1 MKKNLLVALFVLGLA
16 WPCKAQV
23 QRSFAVVSDRPCHEH
38 CRRQMEAYAE
48 SVSRDGL
55 SAFIC
60 ARDWDTPEQVRD
72 SLRKWYENKAL
83 AGAVF
88 IGDIPVPMI
97 RKAQHMTSA
106 FKMDE
111 QRSVRR
117 DSSVPSDRFYDDFD
131 LKFRFAGR
139 DSAETSFFY
148 YELAPESAQSISCDI
163 FTGRIRPS
171 AHFQDRY
178 EELSAYLEKVVRLKR
193 QDRDNRLDHI
203 VSYTGSGS
211 FSDSMIAWKDETVT
225 LEEQAPDA
233 FKTLDGAKFFVFY
246 QFPYMKDI
254 MLRESR
260 RPEADLMFWHHHGTP
275 ERQWIGNEPYAHDDD
290 SYYEAARRQARQ
302 LVRRK
307 VLYGATPEEA
317 MRSVRETY
325 RLDSTWVCDAFS
337 PEAVAADSLSDI
349 KTGILLDDVW
359 AAKPNARMHVF
370 DACYNGDFREE
381 DFIANRYIM
390 SGGDAVVA
398 LGNSVNVLQ
407 DKASSTLL
415 GMLSAGYNVGQM
427 HQMSAILE
435 SHVIGDPTWHFASSY
450 SFEAPDFYNR
460 NIAYWQRWLADAYPC
475 DIRSLALYK
484 LYELRDP
491 SLPARLSELSEHAPY
506 YMLRLN
512 ALTLLKHYA
521 GERYGK
527 ALLAAL
533 DDPYEYIRRKAVHN
547 ICQRGEAEH
556 AEAVARAYLLD
567 YNAKRVEFN
576 AVNNSAFFPDSLLLQ
591 AYDREAARQGFLF
604 EKPVIPDSLRIPS
617 SLFTLGSGRKGFVS
631 SLGVRAYAR
640 EAVEKKGN
648 DSRRRHSTLSMMRN
662 MPYPTLAMPLVD
674 IVRDSEEPLSIRI
687 QVAEILGWFVQAH
700 NRDKIAASLEQFLSE
715 GGPVDPALKDE
726 VVKTVGRLKDY
737 LR

>member
-1 MKKNLLVALFVLGLA
+1 MKKNLLFALLVLWLG
-16 WPCKAQV
+16 WPSEAQV
-23 QRSFAVVSDRPCHEH
+23 RHSFALVSDRPCYEH
-38 CRRQMEAYAE
+38 CRKQMEAYAE
-48 SVSRDGL
+48 SVSSDGL

-60 ARDWDTPEQVRD
+60 AKNWSAPEEVRD
-72 SLRKWYENKAL
+72 SLRSWYDNKAL

-111 QRSVRR
+111 VSNPKR

-139 DSAETSFFY
+139 DSVETSFFY

-178 EELSAYLEKVVRLKR
+178 AELSAYLKKVVRLKT
-193 QDRDNRLDHI
+193 QDSANRLDHI

-225 LEEQAPDA
+225 LEEQAPEA

-290 SYYEAARRQARQ
+290 SYYEAAKRQARQ

-307 VLYGATPEEA
+307 VHYGASPEEA
-317 MRSVRETY
+317 MSSVCKTY
-325 RLDSTWVCDAFS
+325 SLDSSWVCDAFS
-337 PEAVAADSLSDI
+337 PESVAADSLSDI

-398 LGNSVNVLQ
+398 IGNSVNVLQ

-435 SHVIGDPTWHFASSY
+435 SHVIGDPTWHFSSSY
-450 SFEAPDFYNR
+450 SFESPDFYNR
-460 NIAYWQRWLADAYPC
+460 DIAYWQGWLDASWPC

-484 LYELRDP
+484 LYELQDP
-491 SLPARLSELSEHAPY
+491 SLPERLSDLAEHAPY

-512 ALTLLKHYA
+512 ALTLLKHYK

-527 ALLAAL
+527 ALLTAL

-547 ICQRGEAEH
+547 ICQRGEPGH

-576 AVNNSAFFPDSLLLQ
+576 AVNNSAFFPDSLFLQ
-591 AYDREAARQGFLF
+591 AYDRLAAEQGFLY
-604 EKPVIPDSLRIPS
+604 EKPDIPDSLCIPS
-617 SLFTLGSGRKGFVS
+617 SVFSLVGGRKGFVS
-631 SLGVRAYAR
+631 SLGVLEYAR
-640 EAVEKKGN
+640 EAVERKGN
-648 DSRRRHSTLSMMRN
+648 DSRRRHSSLSMMRN
-662 MPYPTLAMPLVD
+662 MPYPTLAMELVE
-674 IVRDSEEPLSIRI
+674 IVRNPEEPLSIRV

-700 NRDKIAASLEQFLSE
+700 NRDAIVSSLEEFLS
-715 GGPVDPALKDE
+715 VDSSDPALKDE